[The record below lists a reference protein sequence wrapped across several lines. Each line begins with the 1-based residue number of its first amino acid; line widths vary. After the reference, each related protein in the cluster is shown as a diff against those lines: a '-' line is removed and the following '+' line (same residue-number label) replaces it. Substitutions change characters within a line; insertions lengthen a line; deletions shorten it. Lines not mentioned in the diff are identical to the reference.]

1 MAFPTGWARKC
12 IITVPDAQITGTNT
26 NFPVLVTEKN
36 LPPEMLDGGVNS
48 ALNGG
53 GDVRFS
59 EDASGAVQLSCEV
72 VSFIT
77 GGTPFAEIHV
87 KLPTLNTG
95 ADRIFYV
102 WYKKTGEI
110 QPPVTDPYGRNAVW
124 NDYAFV
130 SHDGGVTDSATGT
143 AMVDDGS
150 GVVATGP
157 WGGSALTAPRQRV
170 LDASVGD
177 LTTGFTL
184 QSWINGTGNA
194 TYFSRRDASTQQFQS
209 GYWSGTIFLNTTGTG
224 TSIFSYNPV
233 AGWEKIDI
241 VINTPVDVDFYANG
255 VFEANLNRV
264 SITSRPTIPL
274 RIGYRGNGGLGS
286 IGWPFAGLIGE
297 CRVVNGVLASGWLIT
312 EHNNQSSPATFSTAG
327 TPEAVGG
334 GGITLTVQKISHN
347 ISSDALILVQMHNL
361 NVAPSNHNITSL
373 NAALTLGQTVTPNYV
388 EHVSASDGVILFQ
401 NQMLV
406 ISGNGQAVSSDDVIF
421 LQFQAMIMQNSVHL
435 LSADIAPLFDS
446 ASFAPSPS
454 RMQEARRANRSFSNA
469 GELRTIE
476 AINHSTKR
484 I

>member
-1 MAFPTGWARKC
+1 M
-12 IITVPDAQITGTNT
+12 
-26 NFPVLVTEKN
+26 
-36 LPPEMLDGGVNS
+36 
-48 ALNGG
+48 
-53 GDVRFS
+53 
-59 EDASGAVQLSCEV
+59 
-72 VSFIT
+72 
-77 GGTPFAEIHV
+77 
-87 KLPTLNTG
+87 
-95 ADRIFYV
+95 
-102 WYKKTGEI
+102 
-110 QPPVTDPYGRNAVW
+110 
-124 NDYAFV
+124 
-130 SHDGGVTDSATGT
+130 
-143 AMVDDGS
+143 
-150 GVVATGP
+150 
-157 WGGSALTAPRQRV
+157 
-170 LDASVGD
+170 
-177 LTTGFTL
+177 
-184 QSWINGTGNA
+184 
-194 TYFSRRDASTQQFQS
+194 
-209 GYWSGTIFLNTTGTG
+209 
-224 TSIFSYNPV
+224 
-233 AGWEKIDI
+233 
-241 VINTPVDVDFYANG
+241 
-255 VFEANLNRV
+255 
-264 SITSRPTIPL
+264 
-274 RIGYRGNGGLGS
+274 
-286 IGWPFAGLIGE
+286 IGE

>member
-241 VINTPVDVDFYANG
+241 VINTPVDVDFYA
-255 VFEANLNRV
+255 
-264 SITSRPTIPL
+264 T
-274 RIGYRGNGGLGS
+274 
-286 IGWPFAGLIGE
+286 
-297 CRVVNGVLASGWLIT
+297 
-312 EHNNQSSPATFSTAG
+312 
-327 TPEAVGG
+327 
-334 GGITLTVQKISHN
+334 
-347 ISSDALILVQMHNL
+347 
-361 NVAPSNHNITSL
+361 
-373 NAALTLGQTVTPNYV
+373 
-388 EHVSASDGVILFQ
+388 
-401 NQMLV
+401 
-406 ISGNGQAVSSDDVIF
+406 
-421 LQFQAMIMQNSVHL
+421 
-435 LSADIAPLFDS
+435 
-446 ASFAPSPS
+446 
-454 RMQEARRANRSFSNA
+454 
-469 GELRTIE
+469 
-476 AINHSTKR
+476 
-484 I
+484 